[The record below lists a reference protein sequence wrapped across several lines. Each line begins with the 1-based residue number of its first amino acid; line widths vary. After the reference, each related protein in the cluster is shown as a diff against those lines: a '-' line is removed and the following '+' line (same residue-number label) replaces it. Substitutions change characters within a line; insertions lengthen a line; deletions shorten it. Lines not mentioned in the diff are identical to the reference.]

1 MLCVRGGK
9 IENDMTK
16 QEIIALVKE
25 RDNLLKTHEKNVR
38 VDEIQKQITD
48 VFIKKF
54 NDYEVDFILETLTMF
69 GQAPNVIY
77 DDNGLFAV
85 SAAGYQPVVTG
96 RQKIEGMMSV
106 FVEKKQWKKTIRLA
120 LKHYLL
126 DEG

>member
-1 MLCVRGGK
+1 
-9 IENDMTK
+9 MTK
-16 QEIIALVKE
+16 KEITALVKE
-25 RDNLLKTHEKNVR
+25 RDNLLKTDEKNVR
-38 VDEIQKQITD
+38 VDEIQKQITE
-48 VFIKKF
+48 VFCKKL
-54 NDYEVDFILETLTMF
+54 NDYEVDFVLETLTMF

-85 SAAGYQPVVTG
+85 TSAGYQPVVTG

-120 LKHYLL
+120 LKHYLS

>member
-1 MLCVRGGK
+1 
-9 IENDMTK
+9 MTK
-16 QEIIALVKE
+16 KEITALVKE
-25 RDNLLKTHEKNVR
+25 RYNLLKTDEKNAR
-38 VDEIQKQITD
+38 VDEIQKLITN
-48 VFIKKF
+48 VFRKKF

-120 LKHYLL
+120 LNHYLSN
-126 DEG
+126 EG